1 MLDKMVD
8 MVAMVDDQQEK
19 ELVAISK
26 SVVMLE
32 QRMAEYKSIEE
43 EHKRLKQALY
53 EAMEKYDVKSWVTP
67 SGAKITRVDAVPASV
82 KTVTEFD
89 ASAFRRENPALYE
102 MYQRDVE
109 KQTAGRSGYVRV
121 TLCTNL
127 QEQ

>member
-1 MLDKMVD
+1 MLDRTAEMST
-8 MVAMVDDQQEK
+8 MVDDPRER

-67 SGAKITRVDAVPASV
+67 SGAKITRVDAIPASV
-82 KTVTEFD
+82 KMVTQFD
-89 ASAFRRENPALYE
+89 EAAFKAENPALYG
-102 MYQRDVE
+102 MYTKDVE
-109 KQTAGRSGYVRV
+109 KRTTGKSGYVRV
-121 TLCTNL
+121 TLA
-127 QEQ
+127 EV

>member
-1 MLDKMVD
+1 MLDRMAE
-8 MVAMVDDQQEK
+8 MSTMVDDPRER

-67 SGAKITRVDAVPASV
+67 SGAKITRVDAIPASV
-82 KTVTEFD
+82 KMVTQFD
-89 ASAFRRENPALYE
+89 EAAFKAENPALYG
-102 MYQRDVE
+102 MYTKDVE
-109 KQTAGRSGYVRV
+109 KRTTGKSGYVRV
-121 TLCTNL
+121 TLA
-127 QEQ
+127 EV

>member
-1 MLDKMVD
+1 MLDTTVD
-8 MVAMVDDQQEK
+8 MSTMLDDPQER

-32 QRMAEYKSIEE
+32 RRMAEYKSIEE

-53 EAMEKYDVKSWVTP
+53 EAMDKYDVKSWTTP
-67 SGAKITRVDAVPASV
+67 SGAKITRVDAIPASV
-82 KTVTEFD
+82 NVVTQFD
-89 ASAFRRENPALYE
+89 EAAFKAENPALYG
-102 MYQRDVE
+102 MYTKDVE
-109 KQTAGRSGYVRV
+109 KSTAGRNGYVRV